1 MAQVLIE
8 IDVLN
13 ANEVIK
19 EKKGRFTNWIASL
32 FYNEKDLK
40 KKVEEEIC
48 KELIK
53 SLKENLNKGLEEEG
67 VAAKLRISATL

>member
-13 ANEVIK
+13 AQEIIK
-19 EKKGRFTNWIASL
+19 QKKGKFTTWVASI
-32 FYNEKDLK
+32 FYNEADLK
-40 KKVEEEIC
+40 KKVEEKIC

-53 SLKENLNKGLEEEG
+53 SLKENLNKGFEEEG